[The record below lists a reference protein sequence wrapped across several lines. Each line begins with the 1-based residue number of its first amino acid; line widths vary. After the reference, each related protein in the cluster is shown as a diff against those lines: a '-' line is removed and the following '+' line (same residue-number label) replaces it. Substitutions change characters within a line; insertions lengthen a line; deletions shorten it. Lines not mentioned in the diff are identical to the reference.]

1 MKTNG
6 HTAPW
11 PPEYGALLRQWW
23 AEGLA
28 ASVIA
33 ARLGGGLTRNAVI
46 GKVNRMAR
54 KGLIDRKDRPKFL
67 PDGKRVGQGGTGFVA
82 PQFAK
87 HMPKSISTPAPA
99 VVVPEHA
106 SAKRGPK
113 SKPRQ
118 EAQKPPTV
126 ARMIS
131 RRVPAPEKAVGP
143 PRAPAL
149 THPAALSPGQPLK
162 DTESCKPDPSKPTV
176 FTIKSGQCRWPEGD
190 PQQPDFHFCGSAIDE
205 SLQQLRPYCSYHWAM
220 AIGPGTE
227 SERRAVALK
236 RSTA

>member
-1 MKTNG
+1 MKTNS

-11 PPEYGALLRQWW
+11 PPEHGALLRQWW
-23 AEGLA
+23 AEGLSA
-28 ASVIA
+28 ATIA
-33 ARLGGGLTRNAVI
+33 DQLGGGLTRNAVI
-46 GKVNRMAR
+46 GKVNRMAK

-67 PDGKRVGQGGTGFVA
+67 PDGKRVGLGGFGFVA

-87 HMPKSISTPAPA
+87 
-99 VVVPEHA
+99 
-106 SAKRGPK
+106 RGPK
-113 SKPRQ
+113 PKPSL
-118 EAQKPPTV
+118 AGQKPPTV

-190 PQQPDFHFCGSAIDE
+190 PQQPDFHFCGSMIDE

-220 AIGPGTE
+220 ATGPGTE